1 MYKPRSKFHHL
12 FDLNI
17 SYYRQCTKF
26 GVKSM
31 ENSEL
36 HPSVESF
43 KQFVKKNPKIIE
55 AVRNE
60 HVTWQELYED
70 WYLLGE
76 EDPRWADFI
85 AEEKESNK
93 SPKKDHVDES
103 APTDEQK
110 TDWIGQIV
118 GAVKRM
124 DAQTL
129 EVHIQQLSQALTAI
143 QGVLSQFQGT
153 NQTKPVP
160 KNSPPPHPFQF
171 RKD

>member
-1 MYKPRSKFHHL
+1 
-12 FDLNI
+12 
-17 SYYRQCTKF
+17 
-26 GVKSM
+26 M
-31 ENSEL
+31 EKSEL

-43 KQFVKKNPKIIE
+43 KLFVKKNPKIIE
-55 AVRNE
+55 AVRGE

-76 EDPRWADFI
+76 EDPRWAEFI

-93 SPKKDHVDES
+93 SKKIDPVDQS
-103 APTDEQK
+103 APAEEQK
-110 TDWIGQIV
+110 PDWIGQIV

-129 EVHIQQLSQALTAI
+129 EVHINQLSQTLAAI

-153 NQTKPVP
+153 NQTKPIP